1 MIWISYNYTSHF
13 LDLHI
18 STYLWSLNRCSC
30 LLCWIN
36 LTQISRLSE
45 TSSQRGEIMIALKA
59 VNCGP
64 VDTDMLYAVVMA
76 TEAFDEQ
83 MLATTYD
90 HLVYDEL
97 AGRFFRAKN
106 AKLWKFWL
114 RELFQQ
120 KWWSLNF
127 VKHYE
132 TMLMV
137 VLWLYIREQCVF
149 WINLDGSS
157 VLDGYVLNQDGNGIM
172 VV

>member
-1 MIWISYNYTSHF
+1 M
-13 LDLHI
+13 
-18 STYLWSLNRCSC
+18 
-30 LLCWIN
+30 
-36 LTQISRLSE
+36 
-45 TSSQRGEIMIALKA
+45 
-59 VNCGP
+59 
-64 VDTDMLYAVVMA
+64 VMA
-76 TEAFDEQ
+76 TEAFDGQ
-83 MLATTYD
+83 MLATTCD

-97 AGRFFRAKN
+97 AERFFRAKI

-114 RELFQQ
+114 EYFFTK
-120 KWWSLNF
+120 KWWSPNF

-172 VV
+172 VVLWKNVKCLDDYEL